1 MKKFVAGGT
10 WPDEIPDEVRIAAAE
25 FIAAGGTREEWLQ
38 IWTGAVNDIALERR
52 RALRLIVRDPNLRDK
67 LID

>member
-38 IWTGAVNDIALERR
+38 I
-52 RALRLIVRDPNLRDK
+52 
-67 LID
+67 